1 MSVNFSRMMYV
12 CVYAHV
18 YAYACKNVFSLDI
31 FDILT
36 FLSLNTLIFKHLT
49 DLQKF
54 VTACCNFCKS
64 NFCKSV
70 VIHCFGVPS
79 WLISRFPNSCTLD
92 MIKTLSGN
100 RFCHTICSCR
110 MCALLSLLNSTMI
123 NSPLGESSEVS
134 GIPLQ
139 PSGTFF
145 HITHPRARAI
155 RLHSLS
161 I

>member
-1 MSVNFSRMMYV
+1 M
-12 CVYAHV
+12 CVYTCV
-18 YAYACKNVFSLDI
+18 CAYACKNVFSAEI
-31 FDILT
+31 FNILQV
-36 FLSLNTLIFKHLT
+36 LALNSLIYKHLT

-54 VTACCNFCKS
+54 VTSCCNFCKS

-70 VIHCFGVPS
+70 KSYSFGVPP
-79 WLISRFPNSCTLD
+79 WLISRFSNSCTLD

-100 RFCHTICSCR
+100 RFCHTICSGR

-123 NSPLGESSEVS
+123 NSPLGDSSDVS
-134 GIPLQ
+134 GMPLQ

-145 HITHPRARAI
+145 HITQPRARAI